1 VVTGVPAE
9 SWSEA
14 QRFGGVGV
22 LSRTTEWVR
31 EHFTALA
38 RAADDVLPAA
48 GTIADWAEEL
58 VQVYGRGGRVLACGN
73 GGSAAE
79 AEHLAGELVGKFR
92 HDRQPLSA
100 IALAADSAAT
110 TAILNDYGPEEMFAR
125 QVRAH
130 GRPGDVLI
138 ALSTSGTSA
147 NVIAAAKAALDS
159 GLTVWALTGP
169 APNPLAALSD
179 SAIAVEAPTVAT
191 VQEIHLS
198 LVHALCLALDQ
209 ALGVPL

>member
-1 VVTGVPAE
+1 MST
-9 SWSEA
+9 S
-14 QRFGGVGV
+14 
-22 LSRTTEWVR
+22 TEWIR

-48 GTIADWAEEL
+48 ATIADWGEEL
-58 VQVYGRGGRVLACGN
+58 VQVYARGGRVLACGN

-198 LVHALCLALDQ
+198 LVHALCLALDE

>member
-1 VVTGVPAE
+1 MSIGTDG
-9 SWSEA
+9 
-14 QRFGGVGV
+14 
-22 LSRTTEWVR
+22 VR
-31 EHFTALA
+31 EHFAALA
-38 RAADDVLPAA
+38 QAADELLPAA
-48 GTIADWAEEL
+48 TTVSSWAREL
-58 VQVYGRGGRVLACGN
+58 AAIYAAGGRLLACGN

-100 IALAADSAAT
+100 IALAADSSST

-130 GRPGDVLI
+130 GRPGDVLV
-138 ALSTSGTSA
+138 AFSTSGTSS
-147 NVIAAAKAALDS
+147 NVIAAAKAALDM
-159 GLTVWALTGP
+159 GVTVWALTGP

-198 LVHALCLALDQ
+198 LVHALCLALDEV
-209 ALGVPL
+209 LGVPR

>member
-1 VVTGVPAE
+1 MST
-9 SWSEA
+9 S
-14 QRFGGVGV
+14 
-22 LSRTTEWVR
+22 TEWIR

-48 GTIADWAEEL
+48 ATIADWAEEL
-58 VQVYGRGGRVLACGN
+58 VQVYARGGRVLACGN

-159 GLTVWALTGP
+159 CLTVWALTGP

-198 LVHALCLALDQ
+198 LVHALCLALDE

>member
-1 VVTGVPAE
+1 MNT
-9 SWSEA
+9 S
-14 QRFGGVGV
+14 
-22 LSRTTEWVR
+22 TEWVR

-48 GTIADWAEEL
+48 ATIADWAEEL
-58 VQVYGRGGRVLACGN
+58 VQVYAGGGRVLACGN

-79 AEHLAGELVGKFR
+79 AEHLAAELVGKFR
-92 HDRQPLSA
+92 HERQPLSA

-110 TAILNDYGPEEMFAR
+110 TAIVNDYGPEEMFAR

-130 GRPGDVLI
+130 GRAGDVLI

-179 SAIAVEAPTVAT
+179 SAVAVEAPTVAT

-198 LVHALCLALDQ
+198 LVHALCLALDE

>member
-1 VVTGVPAE
+1 MSIGTDGV
-9 SWSEA
+9 
-14 QRFGGVGV
+14 R
-22 LSRTTEWVR
+22 R
-31 EHFTALA
+31 HFVALA
-38 RAADDVLPAA
+38 RAADELLPAA
-48 GTIADWAEEL
+48 TTISSWAREL
-58 VQVYGRGGRVLACGN
+58 AAIYAAGGRLLACGN

-100 IALAADSAAT
+100 IALAADSSST

-130 GRPGDVLI
+130 GRPGDVLV
-138 ALSTSGTSA
+138 AFSTSGTSP
-147 NVIAAAKAALDS
+147 NVIAAAKAALDM
-159 GLTVWALTGP
+159 GVTVWALTGP

-179 SAIAVEAPTVAT
+179 SAIAVEAATVAT

-198 LVHALCLALDQ
+198 LVHALCLALDD
-209 ALGVPL
+209 ALGVPA

>member
-1 VVTGVPAE
+1 MNT
-9 SWSEA
+9 S
-14 QRFGGVGV
+14 
-22 LSRTTEWVR
+22 TEWVR

-48 GTIADWAEEL
+48 ATIADWAEEL
-58 VQVYGRGGRVLACGN
+58 VQVYARGGRVLACGN

-79 AEHLAGELVGKFR
+79 AEHLAAELVGKFR
-92 HDRQPLSA
+92 HERQPLSA

-110 TAILNDYGPEEMFAR
+110 TAIVNDYGAEEMFAR

-130 GRPGDVLI
+130 GRAGDVLI

-179 SAIAVEAPTVAT
+179 SAVAVEAPTVAT

-198 LVHALCLALDQ
+198 LVHALCLALDE

>member
-1 VVTGVPAE
+1 MNT
-9 SWSEA
+9 S
-14 QRFGGVGV
+14 
-22 LSRTTEWVR
+22 TEWVR

-48 GTIADWAEEL
+48 ATIADWAEEL
-58 VQVYGRGGRVLACGN
+58 VQVYARGGRVLACGN

-79 AEHLAGELVGKFR
+79 AEHLAAELVGKFR
-92 HDRQPLSA
+92 HERQPLSA

-110 TAILNDYGPEEMFAR
+110 TAIVNDYGPEEMFAR

-130 GRPGDVLI
+130 GRAGDVLI

-179 SAIAVEAPTVAT
+179 SAVAVEAPTVAT

-198 LVHALCLALDQ
+198 LVHALCLALDE